1 MSCYLLFLRHCVWP
15 LFYRC
20 FAYLFLCLVI
30 SCCSGIVFDP
40 CFTGVLCISSY
51 VLLSLVAPALCLT
64 PALRVFCVSLLMSC
78 YLLLLRHCVWPLFYG
93 CFVYLFL
100 CLVISCCSGIVF
112 DPCFTGILRISF
124 YVLLSLVAPALCLT
138 PALGVFCVS
147 LLMSCYLLLLRHCVW
162 PLFYGCFVYLFLC
175 LVISCCS
182 GIVFDPCFTGV
193 LCISS
198 YVLLSLVAPALC
210 LTPVLRVFCVSLLMS
225 CYLLLLRHCVWPLFY
240 GCFVYLFLCLVISCC
255 SGIVFDPCFTG
266 VLCISSYV
274 LLSLV
279 APALCLTPVLR
290 VFCVSL
296 LMSCYLLLLRHCVW
310 PLFYGC
316 FVYLFLCLVISC
328 CSGIVFDPCFTGVL
342 CISSYVLLSLV
353 APALC
358 LTPVLRVFCV
368 SLLMSCYL
376 LLLRHCVWPL
386 FYGCFVYLFLCLV
399 ISCCSGIVFDPCF
412 TGVLCISSYVLLSLV
427 APALCLT
434 PVLRVFCVSLLMSCY
449 LLLLRHCVW
458 PLFYGCFVYLFL
470 CLVISCCSG
479 IVFDPCFTG
488 VLCISSYV
496 LLSLVAPAL
505 CLTPVL
511 RVFCV
516 SLLMSC
522 YLLLLRHCVWPLFY
536 GCFVYLF
543 LCLVISCCSGI
554 VFDPCFTGVLCISSY
569 VLLSLVAPALCLT
582 PVLRVFCVSLL
593 MSCYLL
599 LLRHCVW
606 PLFYGCFVYLFLC
619 LVISCCS
626 GIVFDPCFTGVL
638 CISSYV
644 LLSLVA
650 PALCLTPVLRVFCV
664 SLLMSCYLLLLRHC
678 VWPLF
683 YGCFVYL
690 FLCLVISCCSG
701 IVFDPCFTG
710 VLCISSYVL
719 LSLVA
724 PALCLTPVLR
734 VFCVSLLM
742 SCYLL
747 LLRHC
752 VWPLFYGCFVYLF
765 LCLVISCCSGIV
777 FDPCFTGV
785 LCISSYVL
793 LSLVA
798 PALCLTPVLRVF
810 CVSLLMSCYLLLL
823 RHCVWPLFYGCF
835 VYLFLCLVISC
846 CSGIV
851 FDPCFTGVLCISSYV
866 LLSLVAP
873 ALCLTPVLRV
883 FCVSLLMSCYLL
895 LLRHC
900 VWPLFYG
907 CFVYLFLCL
916 VISCCS
922 GIVFDPCFTGV
933 LCISSYVLLSLVA
946 PALCLTPVLRVF
958 CVSLLMSCYLLLLR
972 HCVWPLFYGCFVY
985 LFLCLVISCCS
996 GIVFDP
1002 CFTGV
1007 LCISSYVLLSLVAP
1021 ALCLTPVLR
1030 VFCVSLLMSCYLL
1043 LLRHC
1048 VWPLFYG
1055 CFVYL
1060 FLCLVIS
1067 CCSGIVFDPCF
1078 TGVLCISSYVLLS
1091 LVAPA
1096 LCLTPV
1102 LRVFCVSLLMS
1113 CYLLLLRHC
1122 VWPLFYG
1129 CFVYLFLCLVISCCS
1144 GIVFDPCFTGVLR
1157 ISSYVLL
1164 SLVAPALCLTPV
1176 LRVFCVSLLMSC
1188 YLLLLRHCVWPLF
1201 YGCFV
1206 YLFLC
1211 LVISCCS
1218 GIVFDPCFTGV
1229 LCISSYVL
1237 LSLVAPALCLTPV
1250 LRVFCVSLLMSCY
1263 LLLLRHCVWPLFY
1276 GCFAY
1281 LFLCLVISCC
1291 SGIVFDP
1298 CFTGVLCISSYV
1310 LLSLVAP
1317 ALCLTPVLRVFC
1329 VSLLMS
1335 CYLLL
1340 LRHCVWPL
1348 FYGCFVYLFL
1358 CLVISCCSGI
1368 VFDPC
1373 FTGVLCISSYVLLS
1387 LVAPALCLTPVLR
1400 VFCVSLLMS
1409 CYLLLLRHCVWPLF
1423 YGCFVYLF
1431 LCLVIS
1437 CCSGIVFDPCF
1448 TGVLCISSYVLL
1460 SLVAPA
1466 LCLTPVLRV
1475 FCVSLLMSCYL
1486 LLLRHCVW
1494 PLFYG
1499 CFVYLFLCLVISC
1512 CSGIVFDPCFTGV
1525 LCISSYVLLS
1535 LVAPA
1540 LCLTPVLRVFCVSLL
1555 MSCYLLL
1562 LRHCVWPLFYG
1573 CFVYLFLCLV
1583 ISCCSGIVF
1592 DPCFTGVLCI
1602 SSYVLL
1608 SLVAPALCLT
1618 PVLRVFCV
1626 SLLMSCY
1633 LLLLR
1638 HCVWPLFYGCFVYLF
1653 LCLVISCCSGIVF
1666 DPCFTGVLC
1675 ISSYVLLSL
1684 VAPALCLTPVLRV
1697 FCVSLLMS
1705 CYLLLLRHCVW
1716 PLFYGCFV
1724 YLFLCLVISCCSGI
1738 VFDPCFTG
1746 VLCISSYVLLSL
1758 VAPALCLTPVLRVF
1772 CVSLLMSCYL
1782 LLLRHCVW
1790 PLFYGCFVYLFLCLV
1805 ISCCSG
1811 IVFDPCFTGVL
1822 CISSYVLLSLVA
1834 PALCLTPVLRVFCV
1848 SLLMSC
1854 YLLLLRHCVWPLFY
1868 GCFVYL
1874 FLCLAISCCSGIVFD
1889 PCFTGVLCISSYVL
1903 LSLVAPALCLT
1914 PVLRVFCVSLL
1925 MSCYLLLLRHC
1936 VWPLFYGCFAYLFL
1950 CLVIS
1955 CCSGIVF
1962 DPCFTGVLCVWPLF
1976 YGCFVYLFLCLVIS
1990 CCSGIVFDP
1999 CFTGVLCISSYVLLS
2014 LVAPALC
2021 LTPVLRV
2028 FCVY

>member
-1 MSCYLLFLRHCVWP
+1 MSCYLLLLRHCVWP
-15 LFYRC
+15 LFYEC
-20 FAYLFLCLVI
+20 FVYLFLCLVI

-64 PALRVFCVSLLMSC
+64 PVLRVFCVSLLMSCYLLLLRHCVWPLFNGCFVYLFLCLVISCCSGIVFDPCFTGVLCISSYVLLSLVAPALCLTPVLRVFCVSLLMSCYLLLLRHCVWPLFNGCFVYLFLCLVISCCSGIVFDPCFTGVLCISSYVLLSLVAPALCLTPVLRVFCVSLLMSCYLLLRRVFDPCFTGVLHISSYVLLSLAAPALCLTTVLRVFCVSLQMSCYLLLLRHCVWPLFYGCFVYLFLCLVISCCSGIVFDPCLTGVLCISSYVLLSLVAPVLCLTPVLWVFCVSRLMSCYLLLLRHCVWPLFFGCFVYLFLCLVISCCSGIVFDPCFTGVLCISSYVLLSLVAPALCLTPVLRVFCVSLLMSC

-112 DPCFTGILRISF
+112 DPCFTGVLCISS

-138 PALGVFCVS
+138 PVLRVFCVS

-182 GIVFDPCFTGV
+182 GIVFDPCFTGVLCISSYVLLSLVAPALCLTPVLRVFCVSLLMSCYLLILGHCVWPLFYGCFVYLFLCLVISCCSGIVFDNCFTGVLCISSFVLLSLVDPALCLTTVLRVFCVSLLMSCYLLLLRHCVWPLFYGCFAYLFLCLVISCCPGIVCDPCFTGV

-505 CLTPVL
+505 CLTPVFRVFCISLLMSCYLLILGHCVWPLFYGCFVYLFLCLVISCCSGIVFDPVLRVFCVSLLMSCDLLLLRHCVWPLFYGCFVYLFLCLVISCCSGIVFDPCLTGVLCISSYVLLSLVAPALCLTPVLRVFCVSLLMSCYLLSLRHCVWPLFYGCFAYLFLCLVISCCSGIVCDPCFMGVLCISSYVLLSLVAPALCLTPVL

-522 YLLLLRHCVWPLFY
+522 YLLLLRHCVWPLLY

-701 IVFDPCFTG
+701 IVFDHSFTGVLCISSYVLLSLVAPALCLTPVLRVFCVSLLMSCYLLLLRHCVWPLFYGCFVYLFLCLVISCCSGIVCEPCFTG

-734 VFCVSLLM
+734 VFCVSLLMSCYLLLLRHCVWPLFYGCFVYLFLCLVISCCSGIVFDPCFTGVLCISSYVLLSLVAPALCLTTLLRGCFVYLFLCLVISCCSGIVFDPCFTGVLCISSYVLLSLVAPALCLTPVLWVFCVSLLM

-851 FDPCFTGVLCISSYV
+851 FDHSFTGVLCISSYV

-873 ALCLTPVLRV
+873 AVMWKQWTCVCFCCRDDTPNS
-883 FCVSLLMSCYLL
+883 FQLMT
-895 LLRHC
+895 
-900 VWPLFYG
+900 WQ
-907 CFVYLFLCL
+907 L
-916 VISCCS
+916 VVILVP
-922 GIVFDPCFTGV
+922 IWVKKM
-933 LCISSYVLLSLVA
+933 SS
-946 PALCLTPVLRVF
+946 F
-958 CVSLLMSCYLLLLR
+958 
-972 HCVWPLFYGCFVY
+972 
-985 LFLCLVISCCS
+985 
-996 GIVFDP
+996 
-1002 CFTGV
+1002 
-1007 LCISSYVLLSLVAP
+1007 
-1021 ALCLTPVLR
+1021 
-1030 VFCVSLLMSCYLL
+1030 
-1043 LLRHC
+1043 
-1048 VWPLFYG
+1048 
-1055 CFVYL
+1055 
-1060 FLCLVIS
+1060 
-1067 CCSGIVFDPCF
+1067 
-1078 TGVLCISSYVLLS
+1078 
-1091 LVAPA
+1091 
-1096 LCLTPV
+1096 
-1102 LRVFCVSLLMS
+1102 
-1113 CYLLLLRHC
+1113 
-1122 VWPLFYG
+1122 
-1129 CFVYLFLCLVISCCS
+1129 
-1144 GIVFDPCFTGVLR
+1144 
-1157 ISSYVLL
+1157 
-1164 SLVAPALCLTPV
+1164 
-1176 LRVFCVSLLMSC
+1176 
-1188 YLLLLRHCVWPLF
+1188 
-1201 YGCFV
+1201 
-1206 YLFLC
+1206 
-1211 LVISCCS
+1211 
-1218 GIVFDPCFTGV
+1218 
-1229 LCISSYVL
+1229 
-1237 LSLVAPALCLTPV
+1237 
-1250 LRVFCVSLLMSCY
+1250 
-1263 LLLLRHCVWPLFY
+1263 
-1276 GCFAY
+1276 
-1281 LFLCLVISCC
+1281 
-1291 SGIVFDP
+1291 
-1298 CFTGVLCISSYV
+1298 
-1310 LLSLVAP
+1310 
-1317 ALCLTPVLRVFC
+1317 
-1329 VSLLMS
+1329 
-1335 CYLLL
+1335 
-1340 LRHCVWPL
+1340 
-1348 FYGCFVYLFL
+1348 
-1358 CLVISCCSGI
+1358 
-1368 VFDPC
+1368 
-1373 FTGVLCISSYVLLS
+1373 
-1387 LVAPALCLTPVLR
+1387 
-1400 VFCVSLLMS
+1400 
-1409 CYLLLLRHCVWPLF
+1409 
-1423 YGCFVYLF
+1423 
-1431 LCLVIS
+1431 
-1437 CCSGIVFDPCF
+1437 
-1448 TGVLCISSYVLL
+1448 
-1460 SLVAPA
+1460 
-1466 LCLTPVLRV
+1466 
-1475 FCVSLLMSCYL
+1475 
-1486 LLLRHCVW
+1486 
-1494 PLFYG
+1494 
-1499 CFVYLFLCLVISC
+1499 
-1512 CSGIVFDPCFTGV
+1512 
-1525 LCISSYVLLS
+1525 
-1535 LVAPA
+1535 
-1540 LCLTPVLRVFCVSLL
+1540 
-1555 MSCYLLL
+1555 
-1562 LRHCVWPLFYG
+1562 
-1573 CFVYLFLCLV
+1573 
-1583 ISCCSGIVF
+1583 
-1592 DPCFTGVLCI
+1592 
-1602 SSYVLL
+1602 
-1608 SLVAPALCLT
+1608 
-1618 PVLRVFCV
+1618 
-1626 SLLMSCY
+1626 
-1633 LLLLR
+1633 
-1638 HCVWPLFYGCFVYLF
+1638 
-1653 LCLVISCCSGIVF
+1653 
-1666 DPCFTGVLC
+1666 
-1675 ISSYVLLSL
+1675 
-1684 VAPALCLTPVLRV
+1684 
-1697 FCVSLLMS
+1697 
-1705 CYLLLLRHCVW
+1705 
-1716 PLFYGCFV
+1716 
-1724 YLFLCLVISCCSGI
+1724 
-1738 VFDPCFTG
+1738 
-1746 VLCISSYVLLSL
+1746 
-1758 VAPALCLTPVLRVF
+1758 
-1772 CVSLLMSCYL
+1772 
-1782 LLLRHCVW
+1782 
-1790 PLFYGCFVYLFLCLV
+1790 
-1805 ISCCSG
+1805 
-1811 IVFDPCFTGVL
+1811 
-1822 CISSYVLLSLVA
+1822 
-1834 PALCLTPVLRVFCV
+1834 
-1848 SLLMSC
+1848 
-1854 YLLLLRHCVWPLFY
+1854 
-1868 GCFVYL
+1868 
-1874 FLCLAISCCSGIVFD
+1874 
-1889 PCFTGVLCISSYVL
+1889 
-1903 LSLVAPALCLT
+1903 
-1914 PVLRVFCVSLL
+1914 
-1925 MSCYLLLLRHC
+1925 
-1936 VWPLFYGCFAYLFL
+1936 
-1950 CLVIS
+1950 
-1955 CCSGIVF
+1955 
-1962 DPCFTGVLCVWPLF
+1962 
-1976 YGCFVYLFLCLVIS
+1976 
-1990 CCSGIVFDP
+1990 
-1999 CFTGVLCISSYVLLS
+1999 
-2014 LVAPALC
+2014 
-2021 LTPVLRV
+2021 
-2028 FCVY
+2028 